1 MSHKFYKMK
10 KLLSCVILVTLLFSC
25 TSDKKGNMLVNG
37 TIDGLKKGTVYL
49 QKMKDTVLVSV
60 DSVEINGDGKFILSD
75 DVESPEIYFI
85 SLDKMQSEIISFFGE
100 PKEISITSKVEKFAT
115 SAKITGSENQLKLDE
130 HNEMAKKFTG
140 KQLDLFKEKF
150 DAQKANDTALLSKL
164 LKEEKNLIKRK
175 YYYTTN
181 FAVTHSDFETAPYLA
196 LTELYN
202 ANVKLLDTINNSLTA
217 KIKKSKY
224 GLQLDKF
231 IKEIKQNEN

>member
-1 MSHKFYKMK
+1 MK

>member
-1 MSHKFYKMK
+1 MK

-25 TSDKKGNMLVNG
+25 SADKKGNMLVNG
-37 TIDGLKKGTVYL
+37 TIDGLKKGTIYL
-49 QKMKDTVLVSV
+49 QKIKDTVLVSV
-60 DSVEINGDGKFILSD
+60 DSVEINGDGKFVVSD
-75 DVESPEIYFI
+75 EVISPEVYFI
-85 SLDKMQSEIISFFGE
+85 SLDKMESEKITFFGE
-100 PKEISITSKVEKFAT
+100 QGEIFINSKVEKFAT
-115 SAKITGSENQLKLDE
+115 SAKISGSKNQEKLEE
-130 HNEMAKKFTG
+130 HNAMAKKFTG

-150 DAQKANDTALLSKL
+150 EAQKVNDTALLAKL

-181 FAVTHSDFETAPYLA
+181 FAVTNADFETAPYLA

-202 ANVKLLDTINNSLTA
+202 ANIKLLDTVNNSLTA

-224 GLQLDKF
+224 GLELDAY

>member
-1 MSHKFYKMK
+1 
-10 KLLSCVILVTLLFSC
+10 
-25 TSDKKGNMLVNG
+25 
-37 TIDGLKKGTVYL
+37 
-49 QKMKDTVLVSV
+49 MKDTVLVSV

-100 PKEISITSKVEKFAT
+100 PSEITITSKVEKFAT
-115 SAKITGSENQLKLDE
+115 SAKITGSKNQEKLDE
-130 HNEMAKKFTG
+130 YDAMSKKFTG
-140 KQLDLFKEKF
+140 KQLDLLKAKF
-150 DAQKANDTALLSKL
+150 EAQKENDTALFSKL

-181 FAVTHSDFETAPYLA
+181 FAITNPDMETAPYLA
-196 LTELYN
+196 LTVLYN

-224 GLQLDKF
+224 GLELDKF
-231 IKEIKQNEN
+231 ITEIKQNEN

>member
-1 MSHKFYKMK
+1 MK

-25 TSDKKGNMLVNG
+25 TSNKKGNMLVNG

>member
-1 MSHKFYKMK
+1 MK

-181 FAVTHSDFETAPYLA
+181 FAVTNSDFETAPYLA